1 MNCCKTWECSHIL
14 ALKHLNGDI
23 DLINE
28 TATIQEAKLKGRRR
42 TKAYPMV
49 GFSSCRD
56 EDDDQ
61 VDLDYVHPDDLI
73 GTRIRKKL
81 DDGRHYNI

>member
-1 MNCCKTWECSHIL
+1 
-14 ALKHLNGDI
+14 
-23 DLINE
+23 
-28 TATIQEAKLKGRRR
+28 
-42 TKAYPMV
+42 MV